1 MAERDPARLLIGALA
16 ERTGRSIHTIRW
28 YETQGL
34 IPGVARDA
42 AVRRVYTEQ
51 HVNWLELMERLRS
64 SGMSVAQMR
73 EYTAL
78 VCEGR
83 STLKA
88 RHELLVAH
96 RAQVTQT
103 IAEWTRS
110 LALIDSKIDFYGER
124 VATGTRPARESNLP
138 QARALAKVATREDD
152 QLVARRYRAGVIPSC
167 CLNALPNAASD

>member
-28 YETQGL
+28 YEAQGL

-42 AVRRVYTEQ
+42 KGRRVHTEQ
-51 HVNWLELMERLRS
+51 HVNWLELMERLRNT
-64 SGMSVAQMR
+64 GMSVAQMR

-88 RHELLVAH
+88 RHALLVAH
-96 RAQVTQT
+96 RAQVAQT

-110 LALIDSKIDFYGER
+110 LALIDGKIDFYGEW
-124 VATGTRPARESNLP
+124 VATGTRPARQPNVS
-138 QARALAKVATREDD
+138 QSTASTRT
-152 QLVARRYRAGVIPSC
+152 RRKPER
-167 CLNALPNAASD
+167 

>member
-96 RAQVTQT
+96 RAQVTQELVGLLGSPISAVRHRAAEALREMNAEAGADSRMT
-103 IAEWTRS
+103 IAMAGGIERFVHLIHFNPDRS
-110 LALIDSKIDFYGER
+110 S
-124 VATGTRPARESNLP
+124 
-138 QARALAKVATREDD
+138 
-152 QLVARRYRAGVIPSC
+152 
-167 CLNALPNAASD
+167 

>member
-83 STLKA
+83 SALKA
-88 RHELLVAH
+88 RHALLVAH

-110 LALIDSKIDFYGER
+110 LALIYSKIDFYGEW

-138 QARALAKVATREDD
+138 QGTAKTGI
-152 QLVARRYRAGVIPSC
+152 RRKPER
-167 CLNALPNAASD
+167 

>member
-1 MAERDPARLLIGALA
+1 MAERDPASLLIGALA

-28 YETQGL
+28 YEAQGL

-42 AVRRVYTEQ
+42 TGRRVYTEQ

-64 SGMSVAQMR
+64 TGMSVAQMR

-78 VCEGR
+78 VREGR

-88 RHELLVAH
+88 RHALLVAH
-96 RAQVTQT
+96 RAQVTRM

-110 LALIDSKIDFYGER
+110 LALIDGKIDFYGEW
-124 VATGTRPARESNLP
+124 VATGTRPAREPNRP
-138 QARALAKVATREDD
+138 QSTAKTSTRGKPE
-152 QLVARRYRAGVIPSC
+152 R
-167 CLNALPNAASD
+167 

>member
-28 YETQGL
+28 YEAQGL
-34 IPGVARDA
+34 IPGVVRDA
-42 AVRRVYTEQ
+42 TGRRIYTEQ
-51 HVNWLELMERLRS
+51 HVNWLELMERLRNT
-64 SGMSVAQMR
+64 GMSVAQMR

-88 RHELLVAH
+88 RHALLVAH
-96 RAQVTQT
+96 RAQMTRM

-110 LALIDSKIDFYGER
+110 LALIDGKIDFYGEW
-124 VATGTRPARESNLP
+124 VATGTRPVREPRLSQSTAR
-138 QARALAKVATREDD
+138 TRTH
-152 QLVARRYRAGVIPSC
+152 RKPKR
-167 CLNALPNAASD
+167 

>member
-28 YETQGL
+28 YEAQGL

-42 AVRRVYTEQ
+42 TGRGVYTEQ
-51 HVNWLELMERLRS
+51 HVNWLELMERLRNT
-64 SGMSVAQMR
+64 GMSIAQMR

-83 STLKA
+83 STLNA
-88 RHELLVAH
+88 RRALLVAH
-96 RAQVTQT
+96 RAYVMET

-110 LALIDSKIDFYGER
+110 LALIDGKIDFYGEW
-124 VATGTRPARESNLP
+124 VATGTRPAREPTLP
-138 QARALAKVATREDD
+138 QGSAKTSTRRKSEH
-152 QLVARRYRAGVIPSC
+152 
-167 CLNALPNAASD
+167 